1 MSDPT
6 GAAAIKIKATEL
18 VDLKKV
24 FTANTENMKPSR
36 KRFSELKDEII
47 AYMEANDTTARVAHG
62 ESGEQ
67 YELKLV
73 DGVTKPK
80 VDAKFDKICFDE
92 FCALHPGQGEAVK
105 TYRKYVAEK
114 VESLS
119 TPVKKLS
126 IQKPKNKGTKRKLV
140 EVEEDPEEQE
150 QEKASQKKAPN
161 PNRTF

>member
-6 GAAAIKIKATEL
+6 GTATFKANAGEL
-18 VDLKKV
+18 VDLKKK
-24 FTANTENMKPSR
+24 FTTHTETMAPSR
-36 KRFSELKDEII
+36 KRFNELKDDII
-47 AYMEANDTTARVAHG
+47 AYMENHDIKVQVVHG
-62 ESGEQ
+62 ETQ
-67 YELKLV
+67 TPYDLKLV

-92 FCALHPGQGEAVK
+92 FCALHPEQGEAVK

-126 IQKPKNKGTKRKLV
+126 IQKPKNKGTKRKLD

-150 QEKASQKKAPN
+150 QEKASHKKTPN